1 MLNLF
6 KYIIAV
12 LTFKS
17 AYYNRQNEA
26 LQAPLGLMWGLSF
39 DEIKKEVEV
48 LSESIIDDRT
58 KVFVF
63 TPKEKT
69 FNFDE
74 YELTVDDKYGLIEIK
89 MVEYFN
95 CDNFDTQGKGSYYD
109 FNKILSKKYGPPAS
123 IRESESA
130 FDDYNSHE
138 SRLDAMQNKDTDY
151 LLKNE
156 WSSFYSFKFGGWIT
170 VSLKNNSPDNNFL
183 ELIYSSSYTKKVIR
197 EQVDK
202 EKEKMSELL

>member
-1 MLNLF
+1 MFNLL

-17 AYYNRQNEA
+17 ACYNRQKEA
-26 LQAPLGLMWGLSF
+26 LQAPLGLMWGLNP
-39 DEIKKEVEV
+39 DEVKKEIEV
-48 LSESIIDDRT
+48 LSESIINERT

-63 TPKEKT
+63 APKEKI
-69 FNFDE
+69 FNLDE

-89 MVEYFN
+89 MVGYFN
-95 CDNFDTQGKGSYYD
+95 CDDFDVQGKGSYYD

-123 IRESESA
+123 VREPESA
-130 FDDYNSHE
+130 FDDCNSYE
-138 SRLDAMQNKDTDY
+138 SRLDAMQNKDIDY
-151 LLKNE
+151 FLKNE
-156 WSSFYSFKFGGWIT
+156 WSSFYSFEFGGWIT

-183 ELIYSSSYTKKVIR
+183 ELLYSSADTKKVVR

-202 EKEKMSELL
+202 EKEKMAELL